1 MNFLKDF
8 WVVIEDASQ
17 RFLKI
22 LLRFEAKPSIVS
34 CKTLEGFAEG
44 R

>member
-22 LLRFEAKPSIVS
+22 LLRFEAKPSKVLHE
-34 CKTLEGFAEG
+34 TMEGFAEG